1 MQLEMF
7 KQIDS
12 RREYYLLSKYK
23 KAVPVGEHSLSTID
37 LFLCEKGD
45 FNTSINS
52 IKRVMDTRENLLSRG
67 FSFLSLLDKPTSYYS
82 DWKARQEKD
91 DLVRPSRSKARFA
104 WVAPPKK
111 EPRFVYDI

>member
-1 MQLEMF
+1 MF

-45 FNTSINS
+45 FTSS
-52 IKRVMDTRENLLSRG
+52 IHSIRRVLDTRENLLSRG

-82 DWKARQEKD
+82 DWKARQEEEELPKET
-91 DLVRPSRSKARFA
+91 RFKSRLS